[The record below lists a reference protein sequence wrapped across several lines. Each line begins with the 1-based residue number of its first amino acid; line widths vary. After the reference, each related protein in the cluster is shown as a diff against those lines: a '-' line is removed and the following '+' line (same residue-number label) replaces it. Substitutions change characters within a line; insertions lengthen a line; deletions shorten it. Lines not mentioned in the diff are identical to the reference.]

1 MDEPKPSDDVVRS
14 GPQTARRDATNP
26 DIFRRAAPSLLVV
39 NTLAA
44 VVWISLCNEPAAHL
58 PESSN
63 WAWVAMPVFFM
74 ANIWCLLVLP
84 ISNLVVAVGSA
95 RRFRERL
102 AILYF
107 VWSLPLLIFSLLPL
121 LTICHPG

>member
-1 MDEPKPSDDVVRS
+1 MDAPKPSDDLLHCAPR
-14 GPQTARRDATNP
+14 TAPRDAPNT
-26 DIFRRAAPSLLVV
+26 DVFRRAAPSLLSI

-44 VVWISLCNEPAAHL
+44 AVWISLCNVPAAHL
-58 PESSN
+58 PESSG
-63 WAWVAMPVFFM
+63 WAWVAMPLFFM
-74 ANIWCLLVLP
+74 ANTWCLLVLP

-95 RRFRERL
+95 RRFRERC

-107 VWSLPLLIFSLLPL
+107 LWSLPLLVFSLLPL